1 MPKENANGQAAPE
14 MTEKA
19 YNELVQVR
27 RDKLKALQEAGND
40 TFQLTNYPQDS
51 YSAQIK
57 AKY

>member
-27 RDKLKALQEAGND
+27 RDKLQALQ
-40 TFQLTNYPQDS
+40 
-51 YSAQIK
+51 
-57 AKY
+57 